1 MDLRYKDDEGAIK
14 SSRLLIEAHGSL
26 EELAVKLGTNLETGL
41 AKPTA
46 DDLKQR

>member
-26 EELAVKLGTNLETGL
+26 EELAVKLGTNLEVSDYIYAL
-41 AKPTA
+41 LRPK
-46 DDLKQR
+46 